1 MSSELLEL
9 LWKTVLL
16 RPYVF
21 AFLVVYILSASLHIG
36 FTRALAYVPTGYGI
50 AWCSEW
56 LSTHYGVPYGF
67 YRYIPSTADR
77 ELWIG
82 GIPFMDSLSYVFLS
96 YAAYGTTKFLWLKS
110 NPRGNPRS
118 WKFTF
123 AGAGFLTLMDVI
135 IDPVALQGDRWFLG
149 KIYEY
154 PSGGIYF
161 GVPLS
166 NFLGW
171 FIVGIALTRLL
182 QYLGKQSFPR
192 TLRSSLGLYLAVCL
206 YVSVIIFNVSVAI
219 YIKAWEIVFADFVI
233 ILLTVLIVMKIVR
246 GSLRSSI

>member
-1 MSSELLEL
+1 MPELFEL

-21 AFLVVYILSASLHIG
+21 AFLVLYIISASLYLG
-36 FTRALAYVPTGYGI
+36 FTKALIYIPIGYGI

-56 LSTHYGVPYGF
+56 LSTHYGFPYGF
-67 YRYIPSTADR
+67 YRYIPSTAYC
-77 ELWIG
+77 ELWVG

-96 YAAYGTTKFLWLKS
+96 YSAYGMTKFIWLKS
-110 NPRGNPRS
+110 KAESNFHS
-118 WKFTF
+118 WKPTLV
-123 AGAGFLTLMDVI
+123 GAGLLTLMDVI
-135 IDPVALQGDRWFLG
+135 IDPVALKGDRWFLG

-166 NFLGW
+166 NFFGW
-171 FIVGIALTRLL
+171 FIVGTVLTRLL
-182 QYLGKQSFPR
+182 QHLGKQSFLY
-192 TLRSSLGLYLAVCL
+192 TLRSRLGLYLAVCL

-219 YIKAWEIVFADFVI
+219 YIRAWEILFADLAI
-233 ILLTVLIVMKIVR
+233 IFLSILIVMKIMR
-246 GSLRSSI
+246 GKP